1 VQELPADAQRRAL
14 RLQGKVVL
22 VTGGSRSIGR
32 AIALGCAAEGAAVV
46 VNYRANEREACA
58 VVNEVLSRG
67 GKAVAQQGDVSR
79 GADARAAVARAVDE
93 FGRLD
98 VLVNNAG
105 VLRRTPVLEIE
116 EEEWDYILS
125 VDLKAPFLC
134 AQAAAR
140 QMVQQGSGAIVNISS
155 VNEERPGPGL
165 AHYSSAKGGLRMLTR
180 QLALELAPHGI
191 RANAIA
197 PGLVETDLNRADIAD
212 DAWREA
218 RIARTPLK
226 MIGQPADV
234 VGAAVFLASD
244 ESRYATGSTLFI
256 DGGQSFA

>member
-1 VQELPADAQRRAL
+1 MQRTGTG
-14 RLQGKVVL
+14 RLQDKVVV

-32 AIALGCAAEGAAVV
+32 AIALGCAAEGASVV
-46 VNYRANEREACA
+46 VNYRTNEREAQHVVDEVRACGGSA
-58 VVNEVLSRG
+58 VS
-67 GKAVAQQGDVSR
+67 QQGDVSR
-79 GADARAAVARAVDE
+79 GEDARALVARAVAE

-105 VLRRTPVLEIE
+105 VLRRTPVLEIG
-116 EEEWDYILS
+116 EEEWDLILS
-125 VDLKAPFLC
+125 IDLKGPFLC

-140 QMVQQGSGAIVNISS
+140 QMVEQGSGSIVNISS

-191 RANAIA
+191 RVNSVA

-212 DAWREA
+212 TAWREA

-226 MIGQPADV
+226 MIGKPDDV
-234 VGAAVFLASD
+234 VGAALFLASD
-244 ESRYATGSTLFI
+244 DSRYATGTSVFV
-256 DGGQSFA
+256 DGGQAFA

>member
-1 VQELPADAQRRAL
+1 MRATGTG
-14 RLQGKVVL
+14 RLQDKVVV

-32 AIALGCAAEGAAVV
+32 AIALGCAAEGANVV
-46 VNYRANEREACA
+46 VNYRTNEREAQHVVDEVRACGGRA
-58 VVNEVLSRG
+58 VC
-67 GKAVAQQGDVSR
+67 QQGDVSR
-79 GADARAAVARAVDE
+79 GEDARALVARAVAE

-105 VLRRTPVLEIE
+105 VLRRTPVLEID
-116 EEEWDYILS
+116 EEEWDLILS
-125 VDLKAPFLC
+125 IDLKGPFLC

-140 QMVQQGSGAIVNISS
+140 QMVGQGSGSIVNISS

-191 RANAIA
+191 RVNSVA

-212 DAWREA
+212 TAWREA

-226 MIGQPADV
+226 MIGQPDDV
-234 VGAAVFLASD
+234 VGAALFLASD
-244 ESRYATGSTLFI
+244 DSRYATGTSVFV
-256 DGGQSFA
+256 DGGQAFA

>member
-1 VQELPADAQRRAL
+1 V
-14 RLQGKVVL
+14 
-22 VTGGSRSIGR
+22 S
-32 AIALGCAAEGAAVV
+32 
-46 VNYRANEREACA
+46 
-58 VVNEVLSRG
+58 
-67 GKAVAQQGDVSR
+67 QQGDVSR
-79 GADARAAVARAVDE
+79 GEDARALVARAVAE

-105 VLRRTPVLEIE
+105 VLRRTPVLEIG
-116 EEEWDYILS
+116 EEEWDLILAI
-125 VDLKAPFLC
+125 DLKGPFLC

-140 QMVQQGSGAIVNISS
+140 QMVEQGSGSIVNISS

-191 RANAIA
+191 RVNSVA

-212 DAWREA
+212 TAWREA

-226 MIGQPADV
+226 MIGKPDDV
-234 VGAAVFLASD
+234 VGAALFLASD
-244 ESRYATGSTLFI
+244 DSRYATGTSVFV
-256 DGGQSFA
+256 DGGQAFA

>member
-1 VQELPADAQRRAL
+1 MRTTGTG
-14 RLQGKVVL
+14 RLQDKVVI

-32 AIALGCAAEGAAVV
+32 AIALGCAAEGAKVV
-46 VNYRANEREACA
+46 VNYRTNEREAQQVVEA
-58 VVNEVLSRG
+58 VRALG
-67 GKAVAQQGDVSR
+67 GSAVSQQGDVSR
-79 GADARAAVARAVDE
+79 GADARALVARAVAE

-116 EEEWDYILS
+116 EEEWDLILS
-125 VDLKAPFLC
+125 IDLKGPFLC

-140 QMVQQGSGAIVNISS
+140 QMVAQGSGSIVNISS

-180 QLALELAPHGI
+180 QLALELAPHGV
-191 RANAIA
+191 RVNSVA

-212 DAWREA
+212 EAWREA
-218 RIARTPLK
+218 RIARTPLR
-226 MIGQPADV
+226 MIGKPEDV
-234 VGAAVFLASD
+234 VGAALFLASD
-244 ESRYATGSTLFI
+244 DSRYATGTSVFV
-256 DGGQSFA
+256 DGGQAFA